1 MLYEDNTEKVVCG
14 YEISGFDNMKVE
26 PQTVTVIYKG
36 YDNLCY
42 NYKKIEDDKGF

>member
-14 YEISGFDNMKVE
+14 YEISGFDNMKVG
-26 PQTVTVIYKG
+26 PQTVTVTYKV

-42 NYKKIEDDKGF
+42 NYKN